1 MPTFLR
7 RWPTLLCGLFVA
19 LLLGPPAAAQSVTGN
34 ITGTVTDASGG
45 VVVNATVTLINE
57 KTGETRNLNSNE
69 DGRFNFAAVQPGV
82 YTVKVE
88 QQGFQTLERRNT
100 VLSANENL
108 ALGEL
113 PLTVGQVTE
122 VVTTVASGATVET
135 ESSDLTARLT
145 SDQIA
150 LISTK
155 GRDITSLL
163 RLIPGTSN
171 ENDIEALGEG
181 FGTDLPIISG
191 QRGRATTATVDGL
204 NASEPSGSNKIS
216 MSTNMDAIGEVKILR
231 NNYAAEYGNNGGA
244 IINIVTKGGG
254 KDYRGTAY
262 YFLRN
267 EALNASPF
275 FSNKAGLPRPLYRHN
290 TWGFNFG
297 GPLDLP
303 RFGEGG
309 PRLWRNKANFFVS
322 LEKPHTITPTDPAFV
337 TVPTALERAGD
348 FSQSRNSAGN
358 VIAVIDPETG
368 LQFPGNRIPQSR
380 WNSSGLALLNVF
392 PLPNTNGRTSSGT
405 IYNYVVQRSVDV
417 PKTSLVIRFDFRPTS
432 KDTVYWKHQ
441 WFTSDNMGLRTSG
454 WPDNSGASRWGLLS
468 HYLYKDNG
476 WSANWV
482 RVISPRLVH
491 EFTFG
496 MRGGSEGFI
505 PHDGQAE
512 RVSRATTGFSG
523 SQLFPGNNNLGLI
536 PRVTSWSSVVGT
548 PARIDWLSRWGEV
561 GRDYIRPSFSNNLSW
576 TRGSHSLKFGSYFE
590 RLLNGEA
597 RGGDWSGSFSFS
609 NSSTDGFTVSTPTV
623 RGTGNTNYAYANALL
638 GNFNSYSEQTSRPFT
653 NLELRLFQWYAQ
665 DQWKMRR
672 NVTVNY
678 GMRWGYHSPFFQR
691 DEQGSNFVQSLYSAA
706 GAPLLYLPFCTGLPA
721 SQRGVPAFGSTC
733 ATNNQRAIDPRVLA
747 ALPANTNPTAAQLLA
762 RTLVRAYVPGTGS
775 VTNGLAVNGGPN
787 TPKGFRNTTPINWE
801 PRIGVAWDIFG
812 KQQTVLRAMGGVYHS
827 PRTGG
832 GTTGG
837 NLVGNPPFQRTL
849 TFRNANINDLAT
861 LFSLV
866 SDQNQALFPT
876 AVNAVEQESKTPTI
890 YNFSLGVQQDIGFG
904 TVLEASYVGSLA
916 RHLGQRR
923 NINLVPAG
931 TRFTNCP
938 VVAQFGLTCNTAAR
952 DPFSANGALNNDF
965 LRPYRGYA
973 DINRVEWGGT
983 SNYNSLQVQV
993 NRRYAQNFQYGL
1005 AYTWSRAFDYANDD
1019 SSDVNQSP
1027 YRAFNYG
1034 PSDFDQ
1040 HHILTINYIWDV
1052 PIFRRA
1058 ESGFLRNVLGNW
1070 QISGTTSFATGKPK
1084 DFTVDYN
1091 GGTVT
1096 VSANQPCP
1104 GGSFRTA
1111 VDANTATC
1119 TGITDFTGGQLNAA
1133 PVVLCD
1139 PNKNPTGTD
1148 SQGTPLAINPNCFGV
1163 PARLGDIGNMGR
1175 NFGRRPS
1182 IFNNDLAFFKNINWG
1197 EKRQVQL
1204 RWEIYNIFNH
1214 TNFSDFDGGME
1225 FTMVQINPGGAG
1237 TACNTTTNLCRAEY
1251 RQTDPLFGA
1260 VTAARSPRVM
1270 QGSIR
1275 INF

>member
-7 RWPTLLCGLFVA
+7 RRPTLVCGLFAV
-19 LLLGPPAAAQSVTGN
+19 LLLCPLAAAQSVTGN
-34 ITGTVTDASGG
+34 ITGTVTDSSGG
-45 VVVNATVTLINE
+45 VLVNATVTLVNE
-57 KTGETRNLNSNE
+57 KTGEKRNLNTNE
-69 DGRFNFAAVQPGV
+69 DGRFQFSAVQPGV
-82 YTVKVE
+82 YTVRVE
-88 QQGFQTLERRNT
+88 QAGFQILERRNT

-122 VVTTVASGATVET
+122 MVTTVASGATVET

-181 FGTDLPIISG
+181 FGTDLPVISG

-275 FSNKAGLPRPLYRHN
+275 FNNKAGLARPLYRHN

-309 PRLWRNKANFFVS
+309 PRLLRDRANFFVS
-322 LEKPHTITPTDPAFV
+322 LEKPHTITPADPAFV
-337 TVPTALERAGD
+337 TVPSELERRGD
-348 FSQSRNSAGN
+348 FSQSRNAAGA
-358 VIAVIDPETG
+358 VINVIDPDTG
-368 LQFPGNRIPQSR
+368 LAFPGNRIPESR
-380 WNSSGLALLNVF
+380 WSANGLALLNVF
-392 PLPNTNGRTSSGT
+392 PLPNASGRTAAGT
-405 IYNYVVQRSVDV
+405 PYNYVVQRSVDV
-417 PKTSLVIRFDFRPTS
+417 PKQSLVIRFDLRPSS

-441 WFTSDNMGLRTSG
+441 WFTSDNLGLRTSG

-482 RVISPRLVH
+482 RVISPSVVN
-491 EFTFG
+491 EFNFG

-505 PHDGQAE
+505 PDDGQAE
-512 RVSRATTGFSG
+512 RVSRATTGYNAP
-523 SQLFPGNNNLGLI
+523 QLFPDNNSMGLI

-548 PARIDWLSRWGEV
+548 PARVDWIARWGEV
-561 GRDYIRPSFSNNLSW
+561 GRDYIRPSFSDNLSW
-576 TRGSHSLKFGSYFE
+576 TRGTHSLKFGAYFE

-609 NSSTDGFTVSTPTV
+609 NSNTDGFTVSTPTV

-665 DQWKMRR
+665 DQWKLRR

-691 DEQGSNFVQSLYSAA
+691 DDQGSNFVLARFNL
-706 GAPLLYLPFCTGLPA
+706 GNAPLLYQPWCAGLPA
-721 SQRGVPAFGSTC
+721 SQRGVPALGTAC

-747 ALPANTNPTAAQLLA
+747 ALPPNTNPTNAQLLA

-775 VTNGLAVNGGPN
+775 VTNGLAVNGEPG
-787 TPKGFRNTTPINWE
+787 TPSGFRETPPVDWE
-801 PRIGVAWDIFG
+801 PRVGFAWDIFG
-812 KQQTVLRAMGGVYHS
+812 KGETVLRAMGGVYHS
-827 PRTGG
+827 PRVGG

-849 TFRNANINDLAT
+849 TFRNGNINDLGQFFA
-861 LFSLV
+861 LV
-866 SDQNQALFPT
+866 DQNQTLFPT
-876 AVNAVEQESKTPTI
+876 ALNAVEQDSRTPTV

-904 TVLEASYVGSLA
+904 TVLEVSYVGSLA
-916 RHLGQRR
+916 RHLGQRV
-923 NINLVPAG
+923 NVNTVPAG
-931 TRFTNCP
+931 TRLTNCA
-938 VVAQFGLTCNTAAR
+938 VTAQFGLPCNTAAR
-952 DPFSANGALNNDF
+952 DPFSATGALNADF

-983 SNYNSLQVQV
+983 SNYNSMQVQV
-993 NRRYAQNFQYGL
+993 NRRYANNFQYGL

-1019 SSDVNQSP
+1019 SSDANLRP
-1027 YRAFNYG
+1027 YKAFNYA

-1052 PIFRRA
+1052 PLFRRA
-1058 ESGFLRNVLGNW
+1058 ASGWVRNLLGNW
-1070 QISGTTSFATGKPK
+1070 QVSGTTSFATGKPK
-1084 DFTVDYN
+1084 NFEVDYQ

-1096 VSANQPCP
+1096 VSASQPCP
-1104 GGSFRTA
+1104 PGSFRTN
-1111 VDANTATC
+1111 VDANTAQC
-1119 TGITDFTGGQLNAA
+1119 TGITDFTGGTLNAT
-1133 PVVLCD
+1133 PVVTCD
-1139 PNKNPTGTD
+1139 PNRNPSGVSRD
-1148 SQGTPLAINPNCFGV
+1148 GTPLAINPSCFSV

-1175 NFGRRPS
+1175 NLGRRPS
-1182 IFNNDLAFFKNINWG
+1182 IFNNDLAFFKNIRWG
-1197 EKRQVQL
+1197 ERRQVQL

-1214 TNFSDFDGGME
+1214 ANFSDIDGSME
-1225 FTMVQINPGGAG
+1225 FTMVQINPGGG
-1237 TACNTTTNLCRAEY
+1237 ACNLTNVCRAEY
-1251 RQTDPLFGA
+1251 QQTDQLFGA
-1260 VTAARSPRVM
+1260 VTNARAPRVM